1 MANYFEQYDS
11 SDPKSIEEYAKKLIG
26 HSFKEI
32 ALFDHVE
39 MHEDD
44 IVETSYGQKTRKGG
58 LGNFLE
64 EQYFGYRANSVSKA
78 DFEEAGVELKV
89 SPFEKNNDGSMRAGE
104 RLVLSMI
111 GYDKP
116 IEDYFYD
123 SHVWEKCKLIL
134 LIYYLRDRNVLNNLD
149 YVIHFAELFTPP
161 EEDLKIIE
169 QDYDT
174 IRRKIQAGKA
184 HELSESDTLY
194 LGACTKGANAEKST
208 VPQFYGERIPARKRA
223 FCYKRSYMTY
233 VLNNYLS
240 NDSFNNRHDEQIVK
254 NAAELEYSSFEKII
268 EDKINSYIGK
278 SDKEL
283 CSLFD
288 RQYNNNK
295 AQWFDLTYR
304 MLGITSNNAEEFSKA
319 NIRVRVI
326 RLEENN
332 HMRESISFPPFKY
345 KELIQEQ
352 WENSTLHDYFDQTKF
367 LFVVFKKKSDC
378 YVLRGC
384 QFWNMPYEDLNNEVR
399 NGWQKVVDTIKQ
411 GVVFNFKDTK
421 SGIIVQN
428 NFPKKADNRIIHIR
442 PHARKRYFE
451 FSNGMIIGDGN
462 RSDANQL
469 PDGTWMPHYSFWIN
483 NDYILEQ
490 IGVEKK

>member
-1 MANYFEQYDS
+1 M
-11 SDPKSIEEYAKKLIG
+11 K
-26 HSFKEI
+26 H
-32 ALFDHVE
+32 
-39 MHEDD
+39 
-44 IVETSYGQKTRKGG
+44 
-58 LGNFLE
+58 
-64 EQYFGYRANSVSKA
+64 YR
-78 DFEEAGVELKV
+78 
-89 SPFEKNNDGSMRAGE
+89 
-104 RLVLSMI
+104 
-111 GYDKP
+111 
-116 IEDYFYD
+116 
-123 SHVWEKCKLIL
+123 
-134 LIYYLRDRNVLNNLD
+134 
-149 YVIHFAELFTPP
+149 
-161 EEDLKIIE
+161 
-169 QDYDT
+169 
-174 IRRKIQAGKA
+174 
-184 HELSESDTLY
+184 
-194 LGACTKGANAEKST
+194 
-208 VPQFYGERIPARKRA
+208 
-223 FCYKRSYMTY
+223 
-233 VLNNYLS
+233 
-240 NDSFNNRHDEQIVK
+240 
-254 NAAELEYSSFEKII
+254 
-268 EDKINSYIGK
+268 
-278 SDKEL
+278 
-283 CSLFD
+283 
-288 RQYNNNK
+288 
-295 AQWFDLTYR
+295 
-304 MLGITSNNAEEFSKA
+304 ITSNNAEEFSKA

-483 NDYILEQ
+483 NDYILGQ